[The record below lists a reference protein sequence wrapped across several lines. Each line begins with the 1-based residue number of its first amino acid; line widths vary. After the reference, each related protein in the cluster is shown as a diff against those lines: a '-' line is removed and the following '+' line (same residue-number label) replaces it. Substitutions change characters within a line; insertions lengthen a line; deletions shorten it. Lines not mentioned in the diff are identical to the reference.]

1 MELPAGAT
9 LFVQD
14 APADGLT
21 TCLVG
26 LAGAGVIIGLHLD
39 HFNAANLVLI
49 VLIFITLLVTLFW
62 PFSPSG
68 INTFDPYCLGVA
80 HAIAMPKIE
89 MQAAAAGRLCGRPL
103 L

>member
-1 MELPAGAT
+1 MAT
-9 LFVQD
+9 
-14 APADGLT
+14 
-21 TCLVG
+21 
-26 LAGAGVIIGLHLD
+26 IGIDNHPRLKGR
-39 HFNAANLVLI
+39 FTNVATLVLI

-80 HAIAMPKIE
+80 HAIAMPEIE